1 MHASRGSRAAALS
14 VVLAVTSMLGLVG
27 PRSAAAELPAGFRRV
42 VVASGLQQPTAF
54 AFKNKKI
61 FVTEKAS
68 GKVQVVL
75 PDGSLRPTPYVTLS
89 VSSQSERGLLGIALD
104 PNFAVNQFVYVYY
117 TTGPGALRYSGS
129 PMNRVS
135 RFTTVG
141 GVGTSE
147 TIILDNIPSD
157 AGNHNGGDIQFGFD
171 GLLYVTVGDGG
182 QFHDDAQ
189 GLGTLRGKILRVNP
203 DGTIPANNP
212 HRLDPGS
219 RRCGRRKGVPPGT
232 GPCREIYA
240 YGLRNPFR
248 MSLRQ
253 SNQSYI
259 IADVGQNTWEELNT
273 LVADGN
279 YGWNA
284 VEGPCPFRP
293 PRQPRLRSRH
303 DAVPGAVPAAHP
315 LLQPQWRRRDRAD
328 DHRRRLRREEH
339 HLPHAVR
346 RRVLLRR
353 LLRELGPRAD
363 HGCGQ
368 PRDRRAGLRPAREPR
383 ALPQP
388 VGWERLRA
396 LVRQGEALTSTSS
409 PRPRNDRGLTQ
420 SSTASS
426 DSTS

>member
-1 MHASRGSRAAALS
+1 
-14 VVLAVTSMLGLVG
+14 ML
-27 PRSAAAELPAGFRRV
+27 
-42 VVASGLQQPTAF
+42 VASGLQQPTAF
-54 AFKNKKI
+54 AFKNKKLL
-61 FVTEKAS
+61 VTEKAS
-68 GKVQVVL
+68 GKVQVVR

-89 VSSQSERGLLGIALD
+89 VSAQSERGLLGIALD
-104 PNFAVNQFVYVYY
+104 PSFAVNQFVYVYY
-117 TTGPGALRYSGS
+117 TTGPGSLRYSGS
-129 PMNRVS
+129 PVNRVS

-171 GLLYVTVGDGG
+171 GMLYVTVGDGG

-203 DGTIPANNP
+203 DGTIPEDNP

-259 IADVGQNTWEELNT
+259 VADVGQNTWEELDT

-284 VEGPCPFRP
+284 VEGPCPFPSNPNCNPLTTPYPPQFQTPIHSYNHTGAGETGQTIIAGAFAESGTGYPAPFAGAYFYGDFSAGWVHVLTMDAANRVTATMDFDLLANPVHFRNRP
-293 PRQPRLRSRH
+293 DGH
-303 DAVPGAVPAAHP
+303 VY
-315 LLQPQWRRRDRAD
+315 
-328 DHRRRLRREEH
+328 
-339 HLPHAVR
+339 
-346 RRVLLRR
+346 VLSF
-353 LLRELGPRAD
+353 
-363 HGCGQ
+363 
-368 PRDRRAGLRPAREPR
+368 
-383 ALPQP
+383 
-388 VGWERLRA
+388 
-396 LVRQGEALTSTSS
+396 GEGKLYKYVFTPS
-409 PRPRNDRGLTQ
+409 P
-420 SSTASS
+420 
-426 DSTS
+426 

>member
-14 VVLAVTSMLGLVG
+14 VVLTVTSLLGLVW
-27 PRSAAAELPAGFRRV
+27 PRSAAAELPAGFSRV
-42 VVASGLQQPTAF
+42 LVGSGLQQPTAF
-54 AFKNKKI
+54 AFKNKKV

-68 GKVQVVL
+68 GKVQVVR

-89 VSSQSERGLLGIALD
+89 VSAQSERGLLGIALD

-117 TTGPGALRYSGS
+117 TTGPGALRYSGL

-147 TIILDNIPSD
+147 AIILDNIPSD

-189 GLGTLRGKILRVNP
+189 GLDTLRGKILRVNA
-203 DGTIPANNP
+203 DGTIPADNP

-219 RRCGRRKGVPPGT
+219 RRCGRRKAVPDS
-232 GPCREIYA
+232 PCREIYA

-259 IADVGQNTWEELNT
+259 IADVGQGTWEELDV
-273 LVADGN
+273 LVAGGN

-284 VEGPCPFRP
+284 VEGPCPFPSNPNCNPLTTPYP
-293 PRQPRLRSRH
+293 PQFQPPIHFYNHSGAGETGQTIIAGAFAESGTAYPAPYAGAYFYGDFSAGWVHVLTMDATNRVTGVLDFDVLANPVHFRNRS
-303 DAVPGAVPAAHP
+303 DGNVY
-315 LLQPQWRRRDRAD
+315 
-328 DHRRRLRREEH
+328 
-339 HLPHAVR
+339 
-346 RRVLLRR
+346 VLSF
-353 LLRELGPRAD
+353 
-363 HGCGQ
+363 
-368 PRDRRAGLRPAREPR
+368 
-383 ALPQP
+383 
-388 VGWERLRA
+388 
-396 LVRQGEALTSTSS
+396 GEGKLYKYVFTPS
-409 PRPRNDRGLTQ
+409 P
-420 SSTASS
+420 
-426 DSTS
+426 